1 MTNSPSGVFLP
12 KIIKMSKCRAK
23 TAYLRK
29 RRGRGFF
36 VILFSQANRT
46 AHMVPVPYGD
56 GCKIQY
62 HIFGRRKA

>member
-1 MTNSPSGVFLP
+1 MANSPAGAFLP

-29 RRGRGFF
+29 RRGTGVFG
-36 VILFSQANRT
+36 ILCSQANRT
-46 AHMVPVPYGD
+46 AHMAPVPYGD

-62 HIFGRRKA
+62 HIFRRRKA